1 MTDSYIAEIQAGQ
14 RFEFGKN
21 WQQYLAEID
30 DIRIRAAEDA
40 TKAMLGLDS
49 LVGKTFLDVGSGSG
63 LFSLVAL
70 RLGASSV
77 RSFDYDLQ
85 SVECTGALKHRYY
98 PSHSNWII
106 ERGSVLDSHY
116 LNSLGQ
122 FDVVYSWGVLHHTG
136 NMEQALH
143 NVAPLVAPGGLLFL
157 SIYNYQPFLSSYWK
171 VIKRTYNRL
180 PKVGR
185 VPMELAFS
193 LFFGAAFFAADVI
206 RHKNPLERWEGRGQ
220 RGMSIHAGIQDW
232 VGGYPFEVARPE
244 EIFRFY
250 RDRGFALRELTTC
263 GGKHGCNQ
271 FVFERQIVDPCLIKH
286 GMSLEKKPLGS
297 GGSA

>member
-1 MTDSYIAEIQAGQ
+1 MTDTYIAEIEAGQ

-21 WQQYLAEID
+21 WKHYLSEID
-30 DIRIRAAEDA
+30 DIRIRTAEDA
-40 TKAMLGLDS
+40 TKEMLGLAS
-49 LVGKTFLDVGSGSG
+49 LDGKTFLDVGSGSG
-63 LFSLVAL
+63 LFSLIAL
-70 RLGASSV
+70 RLGAASV
-77 RSFDYDLQ
+77 RSFDYDPQ

-106 ERGSVLDSHY
+106 ERGSVLDTQY

-136 NMEQALH
+136 NLGQALQ

-157 SIYNYQPFLSSYWK
+157 SIYNYQPFWSFYWN
-171 VIKRTYNRL
+171 VIKRAYNHL

-185 VPMELAFS
+185 VPMEFAFS
-193 LFFGAAFFAADVI
+193 MFFGVRFFAADLI
-206 RHKNPLERWEGRGQ
+206 RRRNPFDRWAGRGQ
-220 RGMSIHAGIQDW
+220 RGMSMFVDIQDW
-232 VGGYPFEVARPE
+232 IGGYPFEVASPE

-250 RDRGFALRELTTC
+250 RDRGFSLRELKTS

-271 FVFERQIVDPCLIKH
+271 FVFERQTA
-286 GMSLEKKPLGS
+286 E
-297 GGSA
+297 

>member
-1 MTDSYIAEIQAGQ
+1 MTDSYSAEIEAGQ

-21 WQQYLAEID
+21 WKHYLAEID

-49 LVGKTFLDVGSGSG
+49 LEGKTFLDVGSGSG
-63 LFSLVAL
+63 LFSLIAL
-70 RLGASSV
+70 RLGASTI

-85 SVECTGALKHRYY
+85 SVECTRALKHSYC

-106 ERGSVLDSHY
+106 ERGSVLDTQY
-116 LNSLGQ
+116 LDSLGQ

-136 NMEQALH
+136 NLEQALH

-157 SIYNYQPFLSSYWK
+157 SIYNYQPFWSSYWK
-171 VIKRTYNRL
+171 VIKRTYNHL

-185 VPMELAFS
+185 VPMELAFF
-193 LFFGAAFFAADVI
+193 LFFGAAFFAADGI
-206 RHKNPLERWEGRGQ
+206 RHKNPLDRWMGRGQ
-220 RGMSIHAGIQDW
+220 RGMSMHVAIQDW

-250 RDRGFALRELTTC
+250 RDRGFTLRELTTC
-263 GGKHGCNQ
+263 GSRHGCNQ
-271 FVFERQIVDPCLIKH
+271 FVFERQIVHPSLNN

>member
-193 LFFGAAFFAADVI
+193 LFFGAAFFAA
-206 RHKNPLERWEGRGQ
+206 
-220 RGMSIHAGIQDW
+220 
-232 VGGYPFEVARPE
+232 VGGARTK
-244 EIFRFY
+244 R
-250 RDRGFALRELTTC
+250 
-263 GGKHGCNQ
+263 H
-271 FVFERQIVDPCLIKH
+271 VDSRRNSGL
-286 GMSLEKKPLGS
+286 GWRLSL
-297 GGSA
+297 